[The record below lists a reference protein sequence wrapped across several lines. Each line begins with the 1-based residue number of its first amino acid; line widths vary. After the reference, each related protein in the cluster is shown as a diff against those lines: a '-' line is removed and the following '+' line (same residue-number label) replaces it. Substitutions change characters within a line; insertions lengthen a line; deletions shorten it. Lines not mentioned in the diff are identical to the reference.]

1 MEAWPRLPAG
11 FQFGVATAAYQIEGG
26 VDADGRG
33 RSVWDTFSHTWGALA
48 TATPATWSVTP
59 TTAIRRTWR

>member
-33 RSVWDTFSHTWGALA
+33 RSVWDTFSHAPGALA
-48 TATPATWSVTP
+48 TATPATRPVTP
-59 TTAIRRTWR
+59 ATATRRAWR